1 MINVINSRFFIDGC
15 NFIDA
20 KSDAIDLD
28 FSNGTISNS
37 KFNNINGDAVD
48 TSGSTVQIKNL
59 EIDNVGDKAISAGE
73 KSMVTANDIKIK
85 NSKIGI
91 ASKDTSKFIGE
102 RIQIEKSLLFD
113 LAAFNKKSIY
123 KGGII
128 NLRESFI
135 ENKIISQFG
144 SEIKLDK
151 KIIDNQNI
159 NIEDLYQ
166 I

>member
-1 MINVINSRFFIDGC
+1 MI
-15 NFIDA
+15 
-20 KSDAIDLD
+20 
-28 FSNGTISNS
+28 
-37 KFNNINGDAVD
+37 
-48 TSGSTVQIKNL
+48 
-59 EIDNVGDKAISAGE
+59 
-73 KSMVTANDIKIK
+73 TANDIKIK

-135 ENKIISQFG
+135 ENKIISQYG